1 MERYARLR
9 RILSLDPERDYA
21 EICRLVT
28 RYEFPWDY
36 RVGFQMSVMT
46 DLLVPEISRVLAE
59 TRNFADAGQK
69 RFDDTMLVEYEM
81 KRCGPDSPHGHDTAR
96 VLNNIHRRYDIP
108 EEHLRYVLTS
118 QTVSTIEWINTYGWR
133 ALSDQEIRA
142 LVLGARRQGRLMG
155 ITGIPEDYAGFRR
168 ALDDLRSRLAAFDP
182 ANREV
187 AGAVLAVIVG
197 WFPVPLRPALRGLVP
212 LAIAALLP
220 PELIPIL
227 GLPRPSRWFTVTV
240 RAAMRA
246 RGGLLRLLPPR
257 PDSRPYRPTPRSYP
271 YGWTIHDFGPDPR

>member
-1 MERYARLR
+1 MERYERLR

-46 DLLVPEISRVLAE
+46 DLLVPGISRVLAE
-59 TRNFADAGQK
+59 TRNFAEAGQK

-81 KRCGPDSPHGHDTAR
+81 KRHGPDSRHGHDTAR

-108 EEHLRYVLTS
+108 EEHLRYVLVS
-118 QTVSTIEWINTYGWR
+118 QTVSTIEWISTYGWR
-133 ALSDQEIRA
+133 ALSDHEVRA
-142 LVLGARRQGRLMG
+142 LVLTARRQGRLMG
-155 ITGIPEDYAGFRR
+155 ITGIPEDYAGCRRVLDDTRARR
-168 ALDDLRSRLAAFDP
+168 AEFDP

-197 WFPVPLRPALRGLVP
+197 WFPAPLRPALRVLVP

-220 PELIPIL
+220 PELVPIL
-227 GLPRPSRWFTVTV
+227 GLPRPSRPFTVTV

-246 RGGLLRLLPPR
+246 RGRLLRLLPPR
-257 PDSRPYRPTPRSYP
+257 PDSKPYHPTPRSYP
-271 YGWTIHDFGPDPR
+271 HGWTIHDFGPDPR